1 MVSGLESVNNFE
13 KQGIYYGWIV
23 VIAAF
28 LIMAIVCGV
37 FYSYGVFF
45 IPIMTDFGWTRAL
58 TSGVALFSGL
68 IYTITVPLTGFL
80 ADKYGFKLL
89 IIICAGIMGLGLT
102 LAPHIQTTWQLYL
115 LLGLLPGLGA
125 STAVVLPTAALT
137 QWFVRRRG
145 MALGIA
151 QSGIGVGAA
160 LVPLLATYLI
170 SGHGWRITYV
180 ILGLLIWLIC
190 IPVALLGIRNP
201 EPDYL
206 QAHEGRETT
215 EIDPYS
221 QGKKNHEYTLAEAA
235 STSTFWFLFVLYG
248 LCIFGLGLATTHVV
262 PYAQDMGLSAMTAA
276 GLLTTIGGC
285 SIIGRVSS
293 GMISDKVGAWP
304 VLLLCLILQTILMA
318 CLIKADAPWMF
329 FIFAAFFGI
338 SYGGYIILIPKL
350 TSQFFGL
357 KSMGAVYGGLSVG
370 DGIGFAT
377 GPIFAGY
384 LFDKMGSYD
393 ISFLSVA
400 AGMFVAVILAFIL
413 REKGGRPAP
422 FIQS

>member
-125 STAVVLPTAALT
+125 STAVVLPTAAVT

-160 LVPLLATYLI
+160 LVPLLATHLI

-201 EPDYL
+201 EPGYL

-215 EIDPYS
+215 EIDPYNP
-221 QGKKNHEYTLAEAA
+221 GEKNHEYTLVEAA

-248 LCIFGLGLATTHVV
+248 LCIFGLGLAMTHVV

-276 GLLTTIGGC
+276 GLLTTIGVC

-384 LFDKMGSYD
+384 LFDRMGSYD
-393 ISFLSVA
+393 IPFLSVA

-413 REKGGRPAP
+413 REKGGRPSP